1 MSIIIYLYFLEIC
14 AIIIVPFAPIMSFSA
29 LFPLLLSNWSPVV
42 LFVVILIVWGEIKFS
57 KLSFEIKLS
66 GQRLEALEKQV
77 ERMETQFREDLKEL
91 HGLLLKALAH
101 NSVKT

>member
-1 MSIIIYLYFLEIC
+1 MYLHFLEIC
-14 AIIIVPFAPIMSFSA
+14 AMVSVPFAPVMSFSA
-29 LFPLLLSNWSPVV
+29 LVPLLLSNWSPMV
-42 LFVVILIVWGEIKFS
+42 LFVVILIVLGDIKFS

-91 HGLLLKALAH
+91 RGLLLKVLAH
-101 NSVKT
+101 DSVKT

>member
-1 MSIIIYLYFLEIC
+1 MYLHFLEIC
-14 AIIIVPFAPIMSFSA
+14 ATLSVPFPPVMSFSA
-29 LFPLLLSNWSPVV
+29 LVPLLLSNWSPMV

-91 HGLLLKALAH
+91 RGLLLKALAH
-101 NSVKT
+101 DSVKT